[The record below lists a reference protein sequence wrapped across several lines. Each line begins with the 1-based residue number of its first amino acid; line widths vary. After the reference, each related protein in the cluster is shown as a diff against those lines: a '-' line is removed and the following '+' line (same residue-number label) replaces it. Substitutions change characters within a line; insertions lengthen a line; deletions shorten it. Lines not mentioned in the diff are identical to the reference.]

1 MAEPVTR
8 RAPAR
13 EARVPLLP
21 LALSGIAYTVD
32 GAPILDNIELE
43 LAAGPRTVILGPNG
57 AGKSV
62 LMRICHGL
70 LAPTRGTVRW
80 ANAERPGEPRRQ
92 AMVFQRPVLLRRSAL
107 ANLLFALSVAQV
119 PREQRMERARRA
131 LDRVGLEAV
140 AHRPARVLSGGEQQ
154 RLALAR
160 AWMLEPE
167 VLFLDE
173 PTANL
178 DPGATRQIES
188 IVQSIHDAGTKIVMI
203 THNLG
208 QAQRLGDEVVFI
220 DRGRVLERTVA
231 ARFFDSPA
239 TAEADAFLKGE
250 LPWHRSD
257 AQRSR

>member
-1 MAEPVTR
+1 MPESR
-8 RAPAR
+8 S
-13 EARVPLLP
+13 PLLP
-21 LALSGIAYTVD
+21 LSLEHVGFVAGGRA
-32 GAPILDNIELE
+32 ILADVNLE
-43 LAAGPRTVILGPNG
+43 IVAGPRTVILGPNG

-70 LAPTRGTVRW
+70 LAPTSGTVRW
-80 ANAERPGEPRRQ
+80 AHPERPGEPRRQ

-107 ANLLFALSVAQV
+107 GNLTFALAVAGV
-119 PREQRMERARRA
+119 PRGEREARAGAA
-131 LDRVGLEAV
+131 LDRVGLGAV
-140 AHRPARVLSGGEQQ
+140 AHRSARVLSGGEQQ

-178 DPGATRQIES
+178 DPGATREIES
-188 IVQSIHDAGTKIVMI
+188 IVQSIHASGTKIVMI

-208 QAQRLGDEVVFI
+208 QAQRLGDEILFV
-220 DRGRVLERTVA
+220 DRGHIAERASVEH
-231 ARFFDSPA
+231 FFRQPA

-250 LPWHRSD
+250 LPWH
-257 AQRSR
+257 